1 MGVLIRDK
9 QRSEVVL
16 RIFRMMRYLSVLM
29 VSVSLCCS
37 SYITYPLHTQL
48 FPWRALQGPP
58 RVVIDFADDDCS
70 GGAATY
76 PRAGSYCT
84 QFYIC
89 SSGRSFLYTCNP
101 GLRFDVNLGSC
112 NWGVL
117 VDARCNDKDDSMLA
131 V

>member
-1 MGVLIRDK
+1 MGSLYTRQAEIGSSLENFQDD
-9 QRSEVVL
+9 E
-16 RIFRMMRYLSVLM
+16 ISVC
-29 VSVSLCCS
+29 VDGERV
-37 SYITYPLHTQL
+37 PLQL
-48 FPWRALQGPP
+48 QLHHPPPPHPTLPWRALQGPP
-58 RVVIDFADDDCS
+58 RVVIDFADHDCS

-76 PRAGSYCT
+76 PRPGSYCQ

-89 SSGRSFLYTCNP
+89 SAGRSFLYTCNP
-101 GLRFDVNLGSC
+101 GLMFDVNLGSC